1 MNVFVLCTPRS
12 SSYTFAKACSHISNY
27 TVTHESNSRL
37 LGKQRVLYQ
46 ENHIEVDNRLAWFLG
61 YLDEIYG
68 DNAFYVHLIRD
79 KKKTAISINK
89 RWNLPAS
96 IVNAY
101 GRAILVRG
109 DRQKDNDLE
118 VCEDY
123 YDTVTKNIQLFLKDK
138 SHQMVFDVENAQ
150 ENFREFWQKIGA
162 EGNLDLGLETWD
174 VKHNASPKTQEKIQL
189 EDLTTTSVVEISEI
203 DLLGLKAEQIQGCQ
217 LDLPK
222 KGDRLNTYSIQI
234 LGWVIAKKSRAV
246 AVEIVSS
253 GRVIQKVPVELP
265 RPGVSKRFPKLPD
278 AKNSGFAAT
287 VGLLGLPLGGELTLQ
302 GVLEDGTSIALGR
315 IKFKRQQPLRGSN
328 SPKLKPLAISS
339 VGPSGAEKLWQ
350 MLGGHPSLVA
360 MGEYAGDRS
369 PSQYWLQLLPGLS
382 PPDNFQKSLIK
393 TVAAGQKRGER
404 SQLSDWWQG
413 TYAEELADF
422 CLESIDGFYS
432 KAKPKKSEINYFVEK
447 YDASRPEFLNLLS
460 ELYPEGKEIIL
471 VRDFRDA
478 VYSML
483 PFSGRKCG
491 GFDPKRFKSYQHFV
505 YEFCQDSVG
514 GLLERWQERKPHAY
528 LVKYEDLTLSG
539 EETLRGILDYLGV
552 DSSRKTVAKMLKKAD
567 SHKSKPEPPVGDWQY
582 EMPASLQVLC
592 SEICSEAL
600 QEFGYSE

>member
-37 LGKQRVLYQ
+37 LGKKRVLYP

-61 YLDEIYG
+61 LLDEIYG

-79 KKKTAISINK
+79 REKTAVSINK

-96 IVNAY
+96 IVSAY
-101 GRAILVRG
+101 GRSILVRG

-138 SHQMVFDVENAQ
+138 TQKMVFSVENAR
-150 ENFREFWQKIGA
+150 ENFQEFWQKIGA
-162 EGNLDLGLETWD
+162 EGNLDLALATWE
-174 VKHNASPKTQEKIQL
+174 VKHNASPKDKEKTK
-189 EDLTTTSVVEISEI
+189 DLTTTSVVEIGDI
-203 DLLGLKAEQIQGCQ
+203 DLLGLKAKELRGCQ

-234 LGWVIAKKSRAV
+234 LGWVVAKQSPVA
-246 AVEIVSS
+246 AVEIVY
-253 GRVIQKVPVELP
+253 GGKVIQKVPVELP
-265 RPGVSKRFPKLPD
+265 RPGVGKRFPKLPA

-287 VGLLGLPLGGELTLQ
+287 VGLLGLPMGGELTLEA
-302 GVLEDGTSIALGR
+302 VLEDSKRLPLGK
-315 IKFKRQQPLRGSN
+315 IKFRRLQALKASN

-350 MLGGHPSLVA
+350 ILGGHPSLVA
-360 MGEYAGDRS
+360 MAEYAGDKS

-382 PPDNFQKSLIK
+382 PQDNFQKSLIK
-393 TVAAGQKRGER
+393 TVAAGKKKGEKA
-404 SQLSDWWQG
+404 QLSDWWQG
-413 TYAEELADF
+413 TYSEELADF
-422 CLESIDGFYS
+422 CLQSIDGFYS
-432 KAKPKKSEINYFVEK
+432 KAKAKKSEINYFVEK
-447 YDASRPEFLNLLS
+447 YDASKPEFLNLLS

-491 GFDPKRFKSYQHFV
+491 GFDPKRFKSYQQFV
-505 YEFCQDSVG
+505 YEFCQYSVG
-514 GLLERWQERKPHAY
+514 GLLERWQERKSHAY
-528 LVKYEDLTLSG
+528 LVKYEDLIFTR
-539 EETLRGILDYLGV
+539 EETLRGILEYLDV
-552 DSSRKTVAKMLKKAD
+552 DSSPKTVAMMLKKAD
-567 SHKSKPEPPVGDWQY
+567 SHESKPEPPVGDWQY

-592 SEICSEAL
+592 SEICAEAL
-600 QEFGYSE
+600 QELGYGE

>member
-27 TVTHESNSRL
+27 TVTHESKSRL
-37 LGKQRVLYQ
+37 LGKKRVLYP

-79 KKKTAISINK
+79 REKTAVSINK

-109 DRQKDNDLE
+109 DRQQDNDLE

-138 SHQMVFDVENAQ
+138 SHKMVFSVENAR
-150 ENFREFWQKIGA
+150 ENFQEFWQKIGA
-162 EGNLDLGLETWD
+162 EGKLNLALATWE
-174 VKHNASPKTQEKIQL
+174 VKHNASPKNQEKTK
-189 EDLTTTSVVEISEI
+189 DLTTTSVVEIEEI
-203 DLLGLKAEQIQGCQ
+203 DLLGLKATAVRGRNI
-217 LDLPK
+217 DMPK
-222 KGDRLNTYSIQI
+222 KGDRLNNYSIKI
-234 LGWVIAKKSRAV
+234 LGWVIGKKSPVA
-246 AVEIVSS
+246 AVEIISG
-253 GRVIQKVPVELP
+253 GRVIKKVPVELP
-265 RPGVSKRFPKLPD
+265 RPGVGKRFPKLPG

-287 VGLLGLPLGGELTLQ
+287 VGLLGLPMGGQLILQ
-302 GVLEDGTSIALGR
+302 AVLEDSKRLPLGR
-315 IKFKRQQPLRGSN
+315 IKFRRLQALRASY

-350 MLGGHPSLVA
+350 ILGGHPSLVA
-360 MGEYAGDRS
+360 MAEYAGDKS
-369 PSQYWLQLLPGLS
+369 PSQYWLELLPGMS
-382 PPDNFQKSLIK
+382 PPDNFQKSFIN
-393 TVAAGQKRGER
+393 TVATGKKRGER
-404 SQLSDWWQG
+404 SQLSNWWQG

-422 CLESIDGFYS
+422 CLQSIDGFYS
-432 KAKPKKSEINYFVEK
+432 KAKAQKSEIDYFIEK
-447 YDASRPEFLNLLS
+447 HDASRPKFLNLLS

-471 VRDFRDA
+471 VRDFRDV

-491 GFDPKRFKSYQHFV
+491 GFDPKRFKSYQQFV

-514 GLLERWQERKPHAY
+514 GLLERWQERKSHAY
-528 LVKYEDLTLSG
+528 LVKYEDLILSS
-539 EETLRGILDYLGV
+539 EETLRGILEYLGV
-552 DSSRKTVAKMLKKAD
+552 DSSPKTIAMMLNKAD
-567 SHKSKPEPPVGDWQY
+567 SNQSKPEPPVGDWQY
-582 EMPASLQVLC
+582 EMPASLQVLS
-592 SEICSEAL
+592 SEICAEAL
-600 QEFGYSE
+600 QEFGYGE